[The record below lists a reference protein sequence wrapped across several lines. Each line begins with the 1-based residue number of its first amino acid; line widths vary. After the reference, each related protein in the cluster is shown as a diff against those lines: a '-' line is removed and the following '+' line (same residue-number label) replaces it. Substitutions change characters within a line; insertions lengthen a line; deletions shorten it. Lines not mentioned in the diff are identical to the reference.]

1 MAKKM
6 FYSMGEVAEMF
17 DVRPSLLRHWEAKFD
32 ILRPHKNKKGNRMF
46 TPEDVD
52 NLKIIYHLVKER
64 GMTLAGAAQHL
75 KQGVTDSMRRDM
87 ELLERL
93 QRIRAELAEVRE
105 QLKGVP
111 EGVTVVE
118 VEELIEDTGEWAEKA
133 SPAENPADDTPPIG
147 AAAPATETTVETT
160 VETSAEKTSGAN
172 GVSSPTPAQKADTDQ
187 AQNEAPTIE
196 TDQTLNATPAPETDL
211 AQNATPVPDT
221 DQTQNAAAAIE
232 TDQTLNVTPAPET
245 DQAQNAAAATDADQ
259 AQNATPIPDTGR
271 MQDATPATE
280 TDQAQN
286 AAPVPD
292 ADATPRP
299 RGSKSGRNR
308 RKQDSKLFDVAPE
321 PQRPIAPFFDQTL
334 F

>member
-64 GMTLAGAAQHL
+64 GMTLAGAAQYL
-75 KQGVTDSMRRDM
+75 RQGVSDSMRRDM

-105 QLKGVP
+105 RLKDSP
-111 EGVTVVE
+111 EGLTVLE
-118 VEELIEDTGEWAEKA
+118 VAEPIEETAEE
-133 SPAENPADDTPPIG
+133 PQTETAEEPQTEM
-147 AAAPATETTVETT
+147 PATE
-160 VETSAEKTSGAN
+160 
-172 GVSSPTPAQKADTDQ
+172 AQP
-187 AQNEAPTIE
+187 EGGIS
-196 TDQTLNATPAPETDL
+196 APETESESD
-211 AQNATPVPDT
+211 P
-221 DQTQNAAAAIE
+221 
-232 TDQTLNVTPAPET
+232 
-245 DQAQNAAAATDADQ
+245 
-259 AQNATPIPDTGR
+259 
-271 MQDATPATE
+271 
-280 TDQAQN
+280 
-286 AAPVPD
+286 
-292 ADATPRP
+292 TPRP
-299 RGSKSGRNR
+299 RGAKGGRNR
-308 RKQDSKLFDVAPE
+308 KRQESKLFEVEPE